1 MWVTLSNKSV
11 VENYLEDDK
20 EKHFTNKERKMVN
33 QGFQNV
39 LNGFEGKVVS
49 EVFSPPRVAE
59 LAAKRGMKQGTSYD
73 LITGWDLST
82 AENRRKMWSTLRHE
96 KPELI
101 IACPPCKMFSLL
113 QELNFSKMPWDQAVH
128 LIQIGLD
135 DLELAA
141 LVATWQHRR
150 GKYFVFEHP
159 DGARSWDEE
168 CMQRLAGLPGVRRTR
183 CDMCAYGMAVD
194 ESGFNLKPTGI
205 LTNSKCISKR
215 LQRRCPRDHVHAP
228 LMGGRAVKAQ
238 VYPQAFCEEIIKGIK
253 DQIREDGGWSTAERY
268 ISSAEAE
275 EIYAQ
280 EGMSLAEEDEA
291 EEEDLVPVDQGLEEA
306 VGERGGADDISP
318 HDQAAILK
326 LHKGVGHPALPD
338 FVRFLKAARVR
349 GEVVRWTSKNFKCE
363 SCEAKPRAKAVRPA
377 TIPKTYQPNKVIGID
392 LIYLPGVG
400 GRHQVPALSI
410 LDWGSNYQMVEI
422 VANKEPTT
430 IWNTLWSCWARVFG
444 LPEVV
449 VCDAGKEFA
458 ADFNRTATAN
468 GIIVYQVGARA
479 PWQKGRQSD
488 MDSTSRSCWKR
499 RELKW

>member
-1 MWVTLSNKSV
+1 
-11 VENYLEDDK
+11 
-20 EKHFTNKERKMVN
+20 
-33 QGFQNV
+33 
-39 LNGFEGKVVS
+39 
-49 EVFSPPRVAE
+49 
-59 LAAKRGMKQGTSYD
+59 MKQGTSYD

-318 HDQAAILK
+318 
-326 LHKGVGHPALPD
+326 
-338 FVRFLKAARVR
+338 
-349 GEVVRWTSKNFKCE
+349 S
-363 SCEAKPRAKAVRPA
+363 
-377 TIPKTYQPNKVIGID
+377 
-392 LIYLPGVG
+392 
-400 GRHQVPALSI
+400 
-410 LDWGSNYQMVEI
+410 
-422 VANKEPTT
+422 
-430 IWNTLWSCWARVFG
+430 
-444 LPEVV
+444 
-449 VCDAGKEFA
+449 
-458 ADFNRTATAN
+458 
-468 GIIVYQVGARA
+468 
-479 PWQKGRQSD
+479 
-488 MDSTSRSCWKR
+488 
-499 RELKW
+499 